1 MYNQQFPL
9 SNGHNDHYERII
21 QQLETEYPQVGS
33 LEEQRQIE
41 QLISLGFEWE
51 EAAKLCDLREYLYD
65 NDEMRERVANDSRM
79 HFVRWLYQNGEI
91 RED

>member
-1 MYNQQFPL
+1 MYNQQFSL

-79 HFVRWLYQNGEI
+79 HFARWLYQNGEI
-91 RED
+91 KED